1 LRFACFVKR
10 WSEFRSI
17 LDATRNMHN
26 DKMNKPRPQTFQPR
40 GLIFDCDGTLADTMP
55 LHWSAWH
62 MVTQRY
68 GLHFPEDRFYSLGGV
83 PARDILKLLAQEQG
97 RSLDHIAVAHEKEE
111 TYLTTLSQVEPIHA
125 VVEIAKANHG
135 KIPMAVAS
143 GGTEKIIILVLER
156 LNIRHLFDAIVT
168 SEMVK
173 NQKPAPDIFL
183 EAARLI
189 GVEPKFCRAYEDTDL
204 GMQAIRSAGMEAVD
218 VRELIGTSG
227 SLKNDTKTG
236 NYA

>member
-1 LRFACFVKR
+1 MIK
-10 WSEFRSI
+10 
-17 LDATRNMHN
+17 
-26 DKMNKPRPQTFQPR
+26 

-55 LHWSAWH
+55 LHWRAWQ
-62 MVTQRY
+62 MVTQRH
-68 GLHFPEDRFYSLGGV
+68 GLYFPEDRFYSLGGV
-83 PARDILKLLAQEQG
+83 PSRDILKMLTGEQG

-111 TYLTTLSQVEPIHA
+111 AYLPLMGEVEPIHA
-125 VVEIAKANHG
+125 VVEIAKANYG

-143 GGTEKIIILVLER
+143 GGTEKVIGQVLDR

-173 NQKPAPDIFL
+173 HQKPAPDIFL
-183 EAARLI
+183 EAARRI

-218 VRELIGTSG
+218 VRELI
-227 SLKNDTKTG
+227 KTKMENG
-236 NYA
+236 R